1 MDRSWSGEGGPPEI
15 GDLVAI
21 SAPPSLFLPTVG
33 AVLALLYLAAAI
45 SMWVRGRRWS
55 VGRTVLFV
63 LGCTIVTSVTGL
75 AIENYGYALLS
86 VFMFQQLTLMM
97 LVPPLLVLGSPGTLL
112 LRATPHRGFGNLILS
127 VALRA
132 LRSRVG
138 RWLLHPVF
146 TVPLF
151 LLSFYGLYLGGL
163 ADVALA
169 LPFGHVTLE
178 IAFLVSGVL
187 FAAPILS
194 SDPLPLRMSH
204 AARTID
210 ITAEVALHAFF
221 GVFLM
226 ISPTLLVDSFASAS
240 AAIGVDP
247 LADQALAGGL
257 AWSYGEGPNA
267 ILLIYVLHRWFRD
280 DTARARAADRHA
292 DRHGNPDLDAYN
304 AYLND
309 LRSRDIDRE
318 TSEPD
323 PTHPIAPPRRKD
335 QSC

>member
-1 MDRSWSGEGGPPEI
+1 MEISPNWIGESPPEL
-15 GDLVAI
+15 GDLVALTT
-21 SAPPSLFLPTVG
+21 PPSLLLPIVG
-33 AVLALLYLAAAI
+33 VLLALLYLGAAI
-45 SMWVRGRRWS
+45 SLWIRGRRWS
-55 VGRTVLFV
+55 VGRTVLFL
-63 LGCTIVTSVTGL
+63 LGCAIITLVTGL
-75 AIENYGYALLS
+75 GIEHYGYSMLS

-112 LRATPHRGFGNLILS
+112 LRATPHRGLGRTVLS
-127 VALRA
+127 VALKA
-132 LRSRVG
+132 LRSRVA

-163 ADVALA
+163 ADVLLA
-169 LPFGHVTLE
+169 LPLGHVALE
-178 IAFLVSGVL
+178 VAFLIAGVL

-226 ISPTLLVDSFASAS
+226 ISPTLLVDSFANTS
-240 AAIGVDP
+240 AAMGVDP

-280 DTARARAADRHA
+280 DTARARAADRRA
-292 DRHGNPDLDAYN
+292 DAHGNPDLDAYN
-304 AYLND
+304 AYLD
-309 LRSRDIDRE
+309 VLRARDIDRDNPR
-318 TSEPD
+318 SD
-323 PTHPIAPPRRKD
+323 PNHPIAPPHRKD
-335 QSC
+335 